1 MAEVKKVVCFFCK
14 SRCRWLMHTEN
25 GRLLKFEEDPEFPI
39 PPLRWC
45 VRFKLGAKEFMYHPD
60 RLSYPLKR
68 AGERGE
74 GKWQQISWE
83 QALDEVAAKVGELK
97 EMYGAEA
104 IGATSG
110 TGRSMDFEP
119 YRFLHI
125 LGSPNIIGAGN
136 ICLGPS
142 VVVSQAMFG
151 WTARA
156 LTMRKEMGQ
165 VGRKTTTQIASYL
178 IFGGNPA
185 QSMLHLW
192 DSLRSLKKQGCKI
205 IVIDPRKTET
215 AELADIWLQIRPGT
229 DVALLLAMINV
240 IIEEGL
246 YDKEFVDKWC
256 HGFDQLR
263 ERAREYPPEKV
274 AELTWIP
281 ADQIREAA
289 RTFATNKPAA
299 CYQGMG
305 IEHLPT
311 AIEACH
317 CRYIL
322 PALVGAIDCEWGE
335 YLSGPSKLRPTYA
348 ELCAE
353 HLLSPEVKKKQLGS
367 DRFKLMAWPGRD
379 LILER
384 VQEVWGAP
392 CGDARST
399 CFAHAPIMYRTI
411 LSGEPY
417 PVRALF
423 SHASNPM
430 ITQANVK
437 LVYKALKALDLYVVH
452 DYFMTPSAQLADYVF
467 PITSWMERPLLWD
480 HRGHDTVIWAG
491 EQGLPNVMPGEYDR
505 RTDYEFYRGL
515 GIRLGQEEHWPWEN
529 LEQVFDERLKP
540 MGLTFN
546 EFVAQ
551 GGYYFPHNEYRKE
564 KQGFATPTGKVELY
578 STIFEKLGYDPL
590 PSYKEPFETPIS
602 KPELVK
608 EYPLMLLTGGRFI
621 PMYHSEFR
629 QIDSLRQRHPDPL
642 VQINPKTANE
652 LGIGDGDWVWIETL
666 RGRIRMK
673 CSHFADIDPGVV
685 HAEHGWWFPELPGE
699 EPWLHGVWESNVN
712 VLMEDDP
719 DVCCEYNGGW
729 PLRTAL
735 CKIYKCKS
743 Y

>member
-1 MAEVKKVVCFFCK
+1 
-14 SRCRWLMHTEN
+14 
-25 GRLLKFEEDPEFPI
+25 
-39 PPLRWC
+39 
-45 VRFKLGAKEFMYHPD
+45 
-60 RLSYPLKR
+60 
-68 AGERGE
+68 
-74 GKWQQISWE
+74 
-83 QALDEVAAKVGELK
+83 
-97 EMYGAEA
+97 
-104 IGATSG
+104 
-110 TGRSMDFEP
+110 
-119 YRFLHI
+119 
-125 LGSPNIIGAGN
+125 
-136 ICLGPS
+136 
-142 VVVSQAMFG
+142 
-151 WTARA
+151 
-156 LTMRKEMGQ
+156 
-165 VGRKTTTQIASYL
+165 
-178 IFGGNPA
+178 
-185 QSMLHLW
+185 
-192 DSLRSLKKQGCKI
+192 
-205 IVIDPRKTET
+205 
-215 AELADIWLQIRPGT
+215 
-229 DVALLLAMINV
+229 
-240 IIEEGL
+240 
-246 YDKEFVDKWC
+246 
-256 HGFDQLR
+256 
-263 ERAREYPPEKV
+263 
-274 AELTWIP
+274 
-281 ADQIREAA
+281 
-289 RTFATNKPAA
+289 
-299 CYQGMG
+299 
-305 IEHLPT
+305 
-311 AIEACH
+311 
-317 CRYIL
+317 
-322 PALVGAIDCEWGE
+322 
-335 YLSGPSKLRPTYA
+335 
-348 ELCAE
+348 
-353 HLLSPEVKKKQLGS
+353 
-367 DRFKLMAWPGRD
+367 
-379 LILER
+379 
-384 VQEVWGAP
+384 
-392 CGDARST
+392 
-399 CFAHAPIMYRTI
+399 
-411 LSGEPY
+411 
-417 PVRALF
+417 
-423 SHASNPM
+423 M